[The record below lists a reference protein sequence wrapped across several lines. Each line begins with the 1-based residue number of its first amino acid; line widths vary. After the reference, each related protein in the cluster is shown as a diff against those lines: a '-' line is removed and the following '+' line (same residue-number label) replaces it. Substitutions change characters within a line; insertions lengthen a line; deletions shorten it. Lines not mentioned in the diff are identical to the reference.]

1 MSTILFPTD
10 FSDNARNAFD
20 YGISLFGKEHKYILF
35 NAYEEPMSTA
45 TSMVSLRDVLQE
57 ASEDSLREEMSF
69 INEKYPGL
77 KIDTVSEYGDPIFSV
92 TNYAKSHSIDL
103 IIMGT
108 AGATGLQKIFLG
120 SVATAVIEK
129 ANCPV
134 IVVPKG
140 YEFEPLR
147 RVLFTTDLLNE
158 EGDKLPQVLV
168 ELVTKTKSQVTVLTV
183 NASSEEVDEARA
195 ESGFALHMAMH
206 DFPHKFEVVVGED
219 IQREIQNFA
228 RDNEM
233 QLLVTTPRKSGWF
246 QRLLNPSISKELAEH
261 LEIPMLAIH

>member
-10 FSDNARNAFD
+10 FSNDARNAFD
-20 YGISLFGKEHKYILF
+20 YGISLFGNEHRYILF

-57 ASEDSLREEMSF
+57 ASEDSLREELAF
-69 INEKYPGL
+69 INEKYQDL
-77 KIDTVSEYGDPIFSV
+77 NVVSVSEYGDPIFSV

-129 ANCPV
+129 ASCPV

-147 RVLFTTDLLNE
+147 RVLFTTDLLNA

-168 ELVTKTKSQVTVLTV
+168 ELILNTKSQVTILTV
-183 NASSEEVDEARA
+183 NASGDEIDETRA
-195 ESGFALHMAMH
+195 ESGLALHMSMH

-228 RDNEM
+228 RENEM
-233 QLLVTTPRKSGWF
+233 HLLVTTPRKSGWF

-261 LEIPMLAIH
+261 LEIPMFAIH